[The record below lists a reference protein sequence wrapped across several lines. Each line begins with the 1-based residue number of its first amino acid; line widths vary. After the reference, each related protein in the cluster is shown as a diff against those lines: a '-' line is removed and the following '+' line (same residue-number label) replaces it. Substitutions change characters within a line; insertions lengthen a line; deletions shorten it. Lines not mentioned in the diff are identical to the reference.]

1 MKLDRF
7 LRFFDEK
14 IVASGKFSL
23 VIHEPKCGKWL
34 FRCDNPSETLD
45 ALATAVMSHPSLA
58 ELELDGF
65 QEVFLDPAEDD
76 GLIVT
81 IYFTDK
87 EKELR

>member
-7 LRFFDEK
+7 LFFFDEK
-14 IVASGKFSL
+14 MVASGKFSL

-34 FRCDNPSETLD
+34 FCCDKPSETLD
-45 ALATAVMSHPSLA
+45 SLAAAVMSHPSLA

-65 QEVFLDPAEDD
+65 QEVFLDPVGGD
-76 GLIVT
+76 GLRVT